1 MEFRN
6 KIGDKMCIEK
16 ENKDFKNPIEYKL
29 EKKDGNARAGVIKT
43 PHGEIKTPVFM
54 PVGTQATVK
63 AMTREELE
71 EINSQIILGNTYHLY
86 LRPGDELVNDFGGLH
101 KFMRW
106 DKPILTDSGG
116 FQVFSLGDL
125 RKIKEEGVHFR
136 SHLDGSK
143 HFLSPEKS
151 ISIQNNLG
159 SDIMMVLDEC
169 PPGLST
175 REYLIPSI
183 ERTTRWAK
191 RCIEANRN
199 KDKQGLFA
207 IVQGGIYEDLRDK
220 SFEELYEYD
229 YGFAGYALGGLAV
242 GEPREDMYRILK
254 YSTPKLPENK
264 PRYLMGVGEPVDMLE
279 AVEHGIDMM
288 DCVQP
293 TRIGRHGTVFT
304 KYGRLVIKN
313 AIYSRDDRPLDE
325 GCDCYTCKN
334 YTRAYIRHLFKA
346 GEILGQ
352 RLATYHNLHFL
363 LKLMDN
369 AREAIIDGRFKEYKE
384 EVLKNYAIGK
394 ESEWIK
400 PKSI

>member
-1 MEFRN
+1 MN
-6 KIGDKMCIEK
+6 K
-16 ENKDFKNPIEYKL
+16 PIKYTL
-29 EKKDGNARAGVIKT
+29 EVKDGNARAGVIET
-43 PHGEIKTPVFM
+43 PHGKIETPVFM

-63 AMTREELE
+63 AMTKEELE

-86 LRPGDELVNDFGGLH
+86 LNPGDDLVDDFGGLH

-106 DKPILTDSGG
+106 DRPILTDSGG
-116 FQVFSLGDL
+116 FQVFSLGSL
-125 RKIKEEGVHFR
+125 RRIKEEGVHFR

-169 PPGLST
+169 PPGMSS

-191 RCIEANRN
+191 RCIDANKN
-199 KDKQGLFA
+199 KDRQGLFA

-220 SFEELYEYD
+220 SFEELSRYD
-229 YGFAGYALGGLAV
+229 EDFAGYALGGLAV
-242 GEPREDMYRILK
+242 GEPREDMYRILE
-254 YSTPKLPENK
+254 YITPKLPENK
-264 PRYLMGVGEPVDMLE
+264 PRYLMGVGEPLDMLE
-279 AVEHGIDMM
+279 AVESGIDMM

-313 AIYSRDDRPLDE
+313 KAYELDDRPLDE
-325 GCDCYTCKN
+325 GCDCYACKN
-334 YTRAYIRHLFKA
+334 YTRGYVRHLFKA
-346 GEILGQ
+346 KEILGQ

-363 LKLMDN
+363 IKLMNDS
-369 AREAIIDGRFKEYKE
+369 REAIKEGRFKEFKDE
-384 EVLKNYAIGK
+384 FIKNYTQGK
-394 ESEWIK
+394 ESEWII
-400 PKSI
+400 PKRIPATRDNTR

>member
-1 MEFRN
+1 MN
-6 KIGDKMCIEK
+6 K
-16 ENKDFKNPIEYKL
+16 PIKYTL
-29 EKKDGNARAGVIKT
+29 EVKDGNARAGVIQT
-43 PHGEIKTPVFM
+43 PHGKIETPVFM

-63 AMTREELE
+63 AMTKEELE

-86 LRPGDELVNDFGGLH
+86 LNPGDDLVDDFGGLH

-106 DKPILTDSGG
+106 DRPILTDSGG
-116 FQVFSLGDL
+116 FQVFSLGSL
-125 RKIKEEGVHFR
+125 RRIKEEGVHFR

-169 PPGLST
+169 PPGMSS
-175 REYLIPSI
+175 REYLIHSI

-191 RCIEANRN
+191 RCIDANKN
-199 KDKQGLFA
+199 KDRQGLFA

-220 SFEELYEYD
+220 SFEELSQYD
-229 YGFAGYALGGLAV
+229 EDFAGYALGGLAV
-242 GEPREDMYRILK
+242 GEPREDMYRILE
-254 YSTPKLPENK
+254 YITPKLPENK
-264 PRYLMGVGEPVDMLE
+264 PRYLMGVGEPLDMLE
-279 AVEHGIDMM
+279 AVESGIDMM

-313 AIYSRDDRPLDE
+313 KVYELDDRPLDE
-325 GCDCYTCKN
+325 GCDCYACKN
-334 YTRAYIRHLFKA
+334 YTRGYIRHLFKA
-346 GEILGQ
+346 KEILGQ

-363 LKLMDN
+363 IKLMNDS
-369 AREAIIDGRFKEYKE
+369 REAIKEGRFKEFKDE
-384 EVLKNYAIGK
+384 FIKNYTQGK
-394 ESEWIK
+394 ESEWII
-400 PKSI
+400 PKRIPATRDNTR

>member
-1 MEFRN
+1 MINTDSPVKFT
-6 KIGDKMCIEK
+6 K
-16 ENKDFKNPIEYKL
+16 EAV
-29 EKKDGNARAGVIKT
+29 DGHARAGVIET
-43 PHGEIKTPVFM
+43 PHGKINTPVFM

-63 AMTREELE
+63 AMTKEELE

-86 LRPGDELVNDFGGLH
+86 LRPGDELINDFGGLH
-101 KFMRW
+101 KFMNW
-106 DKPILTDSGG
+106 DRPILTDSGG

-125 RKIKEEGVHFR
+125 RKIEEEGVHFR
-136 SHLDGSK
+136 SHIDGSR

-159 SDIMMVLDEC
+159 SDIIMVLDEC

-175 REYLIPSI
+175 REYMIPSI

-199 KDKQGLFA
+199 PDKQGLFA

-220 SFEELYEYD
+220 SLKELYEMD
-229 YGFAGYALGGLAV
+229 KGFAGYAIGGLAV

-254 YSTPKLPENK
+254 YITPKMPDNK
-264 PRYLMGVGEPVDMLE
+264 PRYLMGVGEPLDMLE
-279 AVEHGIDMM
+279 AVENGVDMM

-313 AIYSRDDRPLDE
+313 AAYSRDKRPLDK
-325 GCDCYTCKN
+325 CDCYVCKN
-334 YTRAYIRHLFKA
+334 YSRAYIRHLFKA
-346 GEILGQ
+346 EEILGQ
-352 RLATYHNLHFL
+352 RLATYHNLYFL
-363 LKLMDN
+363 LKLMQDT
-369 AREAIIDGRFKEYKE
+369 RKAILEGNFKEFKE
-384 EVLKNYAIGK
+384 EFVKNYTKGK
-394 ESEWIK
+394 ESEWII
-400 PKSI
+400 PVSF

>member
-1 MEFRN
+1 MN
-6 KIGDKMCIEK
+6 K
-16 ENKDFKNPIEYKL
+16 PIKYTL
-29 EKKDGNARAGVIKT
+29 EVKDGNARAGVIET
-43 PHGEIKTPVFM
+43 PHGKIETPVFM

-63 AMTREELE
+63 AMTKEELE

-86 LRPGDELVNDFGGLH
+86 LNPGDDLVDDFGGLH

-106 DKPILTDSGG
+106 DRPILTDSGG
-116 FQVFSLGDL
+116 FQVFSLGSL
-125 RKIKEEGVHFR
+125 RRIKEEGVHFR

-169 PPGLST
+169 PPGMSS

-191 RCIEANRN
+191 RCIDANKN
-199 KDKQGLFA
+199 KDRQGLFA

-220 SFEELYEYD
+220 SFEELSQYD
-229 YGFAGYALGGLAV
+229 EDFAGYALGGLAV
-242 GEPREDMYRILK
+242 GEPREDMYRILE
-254 YSTPKLPENK
+254 YITPKLPENK
-264 PRYLMGVGEPVDMLE
+264 PRYLMGVGEPLDMLE
-279 AVEHGIDMM
+279 AVESGIDMM

-313 AIYSRDDRPLDE
+313 KAYELDDRPLDE
-325 GCDCYTCKN
+325 GCDCYACKN
-334 YTRAYIRHLFKA
+334 YTRGYIRHLFKA
-346 GEILGQ
+346 KEILGQ

-363 LKLMDN
+363 IKLMNDS
-369 AREAIIDGRFKEYKE
+369 RKAIKEGRFKEFKDE
-384 EVLKNYAIGK
+384 FIKNYTQGK
-394 ESEWIK
+394 ESEWII
-400 PKSI
+400 PKRIPATRDNTR

>member
-1 MEFRN
+1 MN
-6 KIGDKMCIEK
+6 K
-16 ENKDFKNPIEYKL
+16 PIKYTL
-29 EKKDGNARAGVIKT
+29 EVKDGNARAGVIET
-43 PHGEIKTPVFM
+43 PHGKIETPVFM

-63 AMTREELE
+63 AMTKEELE

-86 LRPGDELVNDFGGLH
+86 LNPGDDLVDDFGGLH

-116 FQVFSLGDL
+116 FQVFSLGSL
-125 RKIKEEGVHFR
+125 RRIKEEGVHFR

-169 PPGLST
+169 PPGMSS

-191 RCIEANRN
+191 RCIDANKN
-199 KDKQGLFA
+199 KDRQGLFA

-220 SFEELYEYD
+220 SFEELSRYD
-229 YGFAGYALGGLAV
+229 EDFAGYALGGLAV
-242 GEPREDMYRILK
+242 GEPREDMYRILE
-254 YSTPKLPENK
+254 YITPKLPENK
-264 PRYLMGVGEPVDMLE
+264 PRYLMGVGEPLDMLE
-279 AVEHGIDMM
+279 AVESGIDMM

-313 AIYSRDDRPLDE
+313 KAYELDDRPLDE
-325 GCDCYTCKN
+325 GCDCYACKN
-334 YTRAYIRHLFKA
+334 YTRGYIRHLFKA
-346 GEILGQ
+346 KEILGQ

-363 LKLMDN
+363 IKLMNDS
-369 AREAIIDGRFKEYKE
+369 REAIKEGRFKEFKDE
-384 EVLKNYAIGK
+384 FIKNYTQGK
-394 ESEWIK
+394 ESEWII
-400 PKSI
+400 PKRIPATRDNTR

>member
-1 MEFRN
+1 MN
-6 KIGDKMCIEK
+6 K
-16 ENKDFKNPIEYKL
+16 PIKYTL
-29 EKKDGNARAGVIKT
+29 EVKDGNARAGVIET
-43 PHGEIKTPVFM
+43 PHGKIETPVFM

-63 AMTREELE
+63 AMTKEELE

-86 LRPGDELVNDFGGLH
+86 LNPGDDLVDDFGGLH

-106 DKPILTDSGG
+106 DRPILTDSGG
-116 FQVFSLGDL
+116 FQVFSLGSL
-125 RKIKEEGVHFR
+125 RRIKEEGVHFR

-169 PPGLST
+169 PPGMSS

-191 RCIEANRN
+191 RCIDANKN
-199 KDKQGLFA
+199 KDRQGLFA

-220 SFEELYEYD
+220 SFEELSQYD
-229 YGFAGYALGGLAV
+229 EDFAGYALGGLAV
-242 GEPREDMYRILK
+242 GEPREDMYRILE
-254 YSTPKLPENK
+254 YITPKLPENK
-264 PRYLMGVGEPVDMLE
+264 PRYLMGVGEPLDMLE
-279 AVEHGIDMM
+279 AVESGIDMM

-313 AIYSRDDRPLDE
+313 KAYELDDRPLDE
-325 GCDCYTCKN
+325 GCDCYACKN
-334 YTRAYIRHLFKA
+334 YMRGYIRHLFKA
-346 GEILGQ
+346 KEILGQ

-363 LKLMDN
+363 IKLMNDS
-369 AREAIIDGRFKEYKE
+369 REAIKEGRFKEFKDE
-384 EVLKNYAIGK
+384 FIKNYAQGK
-394 ESEWIK
+394 ESEWII
-400 PKSI
+400 PKRIPATRDNTR

>member
-1 MEFRN
+1 ME
-6 KIGDKMCIEK
+6 K
-16 ENKDFKNPIEYKL
+16 PIKYEL
-29 EKKDGNARAGVIKT
+29 EKKDKNARAGVIST

-63 AMTREELE
+63 AMTKEELK

-86 LRPGDELVNDFGGLH
+86 LRPGDKLVNDFGGLH
-101 KFMRW
+101 GFMNW
-106 DKPILTDSGG
+106 DRPILTDSGG

-125 RKIKEEGVHFR
+125 RDIKEEGVNFR
-136 SHLDGSK
+136 SHIDGSK

-151 ISIQNNLG
+151 IEIQNNLG

-169 PPGLST
+169 PPGLSS

-191 RCIEANRN
+191 RCIVANRN
-199 KDKQGLFA
+199 KETQGLFA

-220 SFEELYEYD
+220 SFNELFEMD
-229 YGFAGYALGGLAV
+229 DDFSGYALGGLAV
-242 GEPREDMYRILK
+242 GEPREDMYRILE
-254 YSTPKLPENK
+254 YITPKLPEDK

-279 AVEHGIDMM
+279 AVEDGIDMM

-293 TRIGRHGTVFT
+293 TRLGRHGTVFT

-313 AIYSRDDRPLDE
+313 SAYSRDDRPLDE
-325 GCDCYTCKN
+325 GCDCYVCKN
-334 YTRAYIRHLFKA
+334 YTRAYIRHLFKT

-369 AREAIIDGRFKEYKE
+369 ARNAILDEKFQEYKE
-384 EVLKNYAIGK
+384 EFLKNYAMGK
-394 ESEWIK
+394 ESDWIK
-400 PKSI
+400 PKIFGNPTIVKKGKNEVML

>member
-1 MEFRN
+1 MN
-6 KIGDKMCIEK
+6 K
-16 ENKDFKNPIEYKL
+16 PIKYTL
-29 EKKDGNARAGVIKT
+29 EVKDGNARAGVIET
-43 PHGEIKTPVFM
+43 PHGKIETPVFM

-63 AMTREELE
+63 AMTKEELE

-86 LRPGDELVNDFGGLH
+86 LNPGDDLVDDFGGLH

-106 DKPILTDSGG
+106 DRPILTDSGG
-116 FQVFSLGDL
+116 FQVFSLGSL
-125 RKIKEEGVHFR
+125 RRIKEEGVHFR

-169 PPGLST
+169 PPGMSS

-191 RCIEANRN
+191 RCIDANKN
-199 KDKQGLFA
+199 KDRQGLFA

-220 SFEELYEYD
+220 SFEELSQYD
-229 YGFAGYALGGLAV
+229 EDFAGYALGGLAV
-242 GEPREDMYRILK
+242 GEPREDMYRILE
-254 YSTPKLPENK
+254 YITPKLPENK
-264 PRYLMGVGEPVDMLE
+264 PRYLMGVGEPLDMLE
-279 AVEHGIDMM
+279 AVESGIDMM

-313 AIYSRDDRPLDE
+313 KVYELDDRPLDE
-325 GCDCYTCKN
+325 GCDCYACRN
-334 YTRAYIRHLFKA
+334 YTRGYIRHLFKA
-346 GEILGQ
+346 KEILGQ

-363 LKLMDN
+363 IKLMNDS
-369 AREAIIDGRFKEYKE
+369 REAIKEGRFKEFKDE
-384 EVLKNYAIGK
+384 FIKNYAQGK
-394 ESEWIK
+394 ESEWII
-400 PKSI
+400 PKRILATRDNTR